1 MSKHARFGSEQESS
15 KEMEEEAS
23 EELDYGDSDYEDTE
37 ATIQAR
43 RRVLEKP
50 GSSKD
55 HEARAQSKLGARP
68 SSAPLTKKRAVPNPP
83 FDYEPFNY
91 QGYIQQ
97 ELKKMNESLGKT
109 MEARFTEWL
118 DKKYRNLTPE
128 EKGKQRT
135 IPEDLGLTSS
145 KKRRAVTD
153 RPLLADAGAGRG
165 GPSSSAPTAKR
176 PRQVHREPSIDQTS
190 SEISSMTRFLTW
202 RAFDESDVGIALSCQ
217 QQTIAMNLSV
227 H

>member
-1 MSKHARFGSEQESS
+1 MFWRKSGIRRSASVYARLPHATLAHYPTF
-15 KEMEEEAS
+15 
-23 EELDYGDSDYEDTE
+23 
-37 ATIQAR
+37 
-43 RRVLEKP
+43 LEKP

-83 FDYEPFNY
+83 FDYEPINY

-97 ELKKMNESLGKT
+97 ELKKINQSLGKT

-135 IPEDLGLTSS
+135 IPEDLGLANS
-145 KKRRAVTD
+145 KKRRVTD
-153 RPLLADAGAGRG
+153 RSLLADAGASRG
-165 GPSSSAPTAKR
+165 GPSSSAPAAKR
-176 PRQVHREPSIDQTS
+176 PRQVNRESSID
-190 SEISSMTRFLTW
+190 
-202 RAFDESDVGIALSCQ
+202 
-217 QQTIAMNLSV
+217 
-227 H
+227 